1 MRLMRTF
8 RNSTQIRSIFKFIFC
23 LQCPL
28 AREDC
33 MDIDL
38 SNAWKSG
45 SRIIDLAISL
55 LPNAILAIVI
65 FIFFLIL
72 ASAAKSIVRRISRRR
87 ERRQNLGLLLGQL
100 AQVTLVVLGF
110 LIAFSTVAPS
120 FHASDLIKMLGIGSV
135 AIGFAF
141 QNILQNFLAGILI
154 LIHEP
159 FKLGDQISVTG
170 LDGTVETIETR
181 ATMIKTPDGR
191 QIVIPNAVL
200 FTNPVTVGRANEK
213 QQANP
218 EAKSGS
224 EAGPRTEA
232 TTNAEATERN
242 A

>member
-1 MRLMRTF
+1 
-8 RNSTQIRSIFKFIFC
+8 
-23 LQCPL
+23 
-28 AREDC
+28 

-72 ASAAKSIVRRISRRR
+72 ASAAKSIVRRASRRR

-110 LIAFSTVAPS
+110 LIAFSIVAPS

-159 FKLGDQISVTG
+159 YKLGDFITVNG
-170 LDGTVETIETR
+170 LEGMVEDIETR
-181 ATMIKTPDGR
+181 ATVISTAAGHR
-191 QIVIPNAVL
+191 VVIPNAVL
-200 FTNPVTVGRANEK
+200 FTNPVVVRNKDNK
-213 QQANP
+213 QGLETD
-218 EAKSGS
+218 EAESVS
-224 EAGPRTEA
+224 VRH
-232 TTNAEATERN
+232 
-242 A
+242 